1 MESFLVTGGGLAFAC
16 RSMTTSSLI
25 STLRYA
31 PSVLVATATLFLAGC
46 GKDEKKTAA
55 GDKPAA
61 GVPGITTD
69 EQKVSYG
76 IGYNMGTGV
85 ADQKAFTVDQAA
97 LKAGLE
103 DGLTKTKTRISEQDL
118 EKAFQ
123 TVQQK
128 AAAVAA
134 VEGEKQGAAGAA
146 FLAKN
151 KTRDGVKTTASGLQY
166 EVLKSVKGGAKPT
179 ATSTVEVAYHGTL
192 IDGTVFDSSVER
204 GNTAT
209 FAVNEV
215 IAGWTEGLQLMAV
228 GEKFKFYVPANLAYS
243 SHARGKIPA
252 NATLIFE
259 VELKQI
265 K

>member
-1 MESFLVTGGGLAFAC
+1 
-16 RSMTTSSLI
+16 MTTSPLS
-25 STLRYA
+25 SALRCTPA
-31 PSVLVATATLFLAGC
+31 VLVAAATLILAGC

-61 GVPGITTD
+61 GVAGITTD

-76 IGYNMGTGV
+76 IGYNMGSGV

-128 AAAVAA
+128 AAAAAA
-134 VEGEKQGAAGAA
+134 VEGEKQGAAGVA

-151 KTRDGVKTTASGLQY
+151 KTRAGVKTTASGLQY
-166 EVLKSVKGGAKPT
+166 EVLKSVPGGAKPT
-179 ATSTVEVAYHGTL
+179 ATSQVEVAYHGTL

-209 FAVNEV
+209 FGLNEV
-215 IAGWTEGLQLMAV
+215 ITGWTEGLQLMSV
-228 GEKFKFYVPANLAYS
+228 GEKYKFYVPADLGYRAQ
-243 SHARGKIPA
+243 ARGKIPA
-252 NATLIFE
+252 NAVLIFE